1 MSECQHCNT
10 AIDACDQF
18 CRNCGA
24 KLGPPESD
32 VIGSDQDFIVEF
44 DDEWVSDMEEVK
56 AVAKTAIPDNF
67 KEVTLDHLRTR
78 VIQAIWIK
86 TRGIDPYSVLGI
98 GRVET
103 DEDRRRKAEAEAEA
117 DAAAEA
123 GEALGV
129 WVGWAGAP
137 IPALPEEPYHLVW
150 SNGLIS
156 HANLTGKQA
165 ERIATILA
173 RVRYEIHP
181 CDCDAVP
188 YAPSETNP
196 GFEVKV

>member
-1 MSECQHCNT
+1 MTVCQECST
-10 AIDACDQF
+10 AIDAHDRF

-24 KLGPPESD
+24 KLGPESN
-32 VIGSDQDFIVEF
+32 VIASDQDFDMEF
-44 DDEWVSDMEEVK
+44 DDEWVTDFDEIK
-56 AVAKTAIPDNF
+56 AIAKIAIPDNF
-67 KEVTLDHLRTR
+67 KEVTLDHLRRR

-86 TRGIDPYSVLGI
+86 SRGIDPYSVLGI

-117 DAAAEA
+117 EAAVEGGAPS
-123 GEALGV
+123 GG
-129 WVGWAGAP
+129 WVGWAGASVR
-137 IPALPEEPYHLVW
+137 AQPEEPYHLVW

-156 HANLTGKQA
+156 HANLTGKEA
-165 ERIATILA
+165 ERIAAILA

-196 GFEVKV
+196 GFLVKM